1 MLENNYNTIEG
12 KIKNKNMKEEEEKNF
27 KKKLGFLSNTHQ
39 DFISKDEKSNDLT
52 HLKNFPGFFNK
63 NFNLT
68 SFREKQE
75 SFRLKSRS
83 PEKKIIL
90 KIIF

>member
-12 KIKNKNMKEEEEKNF
+12 KTKNKNMKEEEEKNF

-63 NFNLT
+63 NFNII
-68 SFREKQE
+68 Q
-75 SFRLKSRS
+75 LKSYSTSIKRKWNS
-83 PEKKIIL
+83 
-90 KIIF
+90 